1 MEILTDIHT
10 HTLATPHAYST
21 VYENLQF
28 AKKAG
33 LEAFAV
39 TDHSLRLPDAPHVY
53 HFENLKAI
61 PKEAEGVRIFRGIEL
76 NILDKDGS
84 IDMEEYILKTL
95 DIVVASIH
103 RPCYRHIA
111 LDDHTETYL
120 NVLDNP
126 YITVL
131 GHTDSSDLMYDT
143 DKVLLKAKENNVLI
157 EINNLHIEKKK
168 NYERATE
175 IALRCKELGV
185 GIAVNSDA
193 HICFDM
199 GVRPR
204 SERLLSEIDFPEEL
218 IINRNLETLNKF
230 LALKKR

>member
-33 LEAFAV
+33 LQAFAV
-39 TDHSLRLPDAPHVY
+39 TDHSLRLPDAPHIY
-53 HFENLKAI
+53 HFENIKTI
-61 PKEAEGVRIFRGIEL
+61 PEIFDGVRIFKGIEL
-76 NILDKDGS
+76 NILDKDGN
-84 IDMEEYILKTL
+84 IDIEEYILKTL
-95 DIVVASIH
+95 DIVIASIH
-103 RPCYRHIA
+103 RMCYRHIS
-111 LDDHTETYL
+111 LTDHTETYL

-131 GHTDSSDLMYDT
+131 GHIDSSDLGFDT
-143 DKVLLKAKENNVLI
+143 DKVLLKAKEKNVLI

-168 NYERATE
+168 NYERAKE
-175 IALRCKELGV
+175 IAIRCKELGI

-193 HICFDM
+193 HICFNM
-199 GVRPR
+199 GDR
-204 SERLLSEIDFPEEL
+204 SRAIELLESINFPEEL
-218 IINRNLETLNKF
+218 IINRNLETLNEF
-230 LALKKR
+230 LNLKKR